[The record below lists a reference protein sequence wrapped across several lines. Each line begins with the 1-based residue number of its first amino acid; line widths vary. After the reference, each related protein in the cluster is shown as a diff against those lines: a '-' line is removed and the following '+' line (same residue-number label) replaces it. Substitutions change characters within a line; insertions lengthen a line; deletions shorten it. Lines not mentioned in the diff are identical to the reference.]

1 MALVPATLASQLE
14 AAMKAAQADP
24 TPAAQTKLCTAL
36 APAIY
41 N

>member
-24 TPAAQTKLCTAL
+24 TPAAQTTMATAM
-36 APAIY
+36 APAI
-41 N
+41 